1 MLSLLVL
8 GVCSRSTLYAFG
20 FLHHYTTDEI
30 FTHRACELKSNGA
43 VALEKGETPLQQQ
56 SRTGIYGIAPFS
68 SKTSMAERLITLR
81 YLQM

>member
-1 MLSLLVL
+1 MLSLLVW
-8 GVCSRSTLYAFG
+8 VCSRSTPYAFG
-20 FLHHYTTDEI
+20 FLHHYTTYEI
-30 FTHRACELKSNGA
+30 FTHRVCELKSNGV

-68 SKTSMAERLITLR
+68 LKTSMAEPLITLK